1 MRKAEVKRQSLESN
15 VRVLINLD
23 GTGKAKIKTGIGFFD
38 HMLSLL
44 AFHAKLDLEVEASG
58 DLYVDDHH
66 TVEDIGIVF
75 GQALKE
81 ALGDRKGIARYGSF
95 LLPMDEVLARAVL
108 DISGRSTLVYRVKF
122 TNERIGELATEMI
135 KEFFLAVVNQAGL
148 TLHLE
153 VFYGENNHHIAEAI
167 YKAFGRALQ
176 QAFRLEGTEIP
187 SSKGLLD

>member
-135 KEFFLAVVNQAGL
+135 KEFFLALVDQAGL

-167 YKAFGRALQ
+167 YKAFGRTLQ
-176 QAFRLEGTEIP
+176 QAFKLEGTEIP

>member
-167 YKAFGRALQ
+167 YKAFGRTLQ
-176 QAFRLEGTEIP
+176 QAFKLEGTEIP

>member
-108 DISGRSTLVYRVKF
+108 DISGRSTLVFRVKF

-135 KEFFLAVVNQAGL
+135 KEFFLALVDQAGL

>member
-108 DISGRSTLVYRVKF
+108 DISGRSTLVFRVKF

-167 YKAFGRALQ
+167 YKAFGRTLQ
-176 QAFRLEGTEIP
+176 QAFKLEGTEIP

>member
-1 MRKAEVKRQSLESN
+1 MRKAEIKRQSLESD
-15 VRVLINLD
+15 VRVLIDLD
-23 GTGKAKIKTGIGFFD
+23 GNGKAKVKTGIGFFD

-44 AFHAKLDLEVEASG
+44 AFHAKLDLEVEARG
-58 DLYVDDHH
+58 DLFVDDHH

-81 ALGDRKGIARYGSF
+81 ALGDRKGIVRYGSF

-108 DISGRSTLVYRVKF
+108 DISGRSNLVYRVKF

-135 KEFFLAVVNQAGL
+135 KEFFQAVVNQAGL

-167 YKAFGRALQ
+167 FKAFGRALQ
-176 QAFRLEGTEIP
+176 QAFRQEGTDIP

>member
-135 KEFFLAVVNQAGL
+135 KEFFLALVDQAGL

>member
-108 DISGRSTLVYRVKF
+108 DISGRSTLVFRVKF
-122 TNERIGELATEMI
+122 TNERIGELATEII
-135 KEFFLAVVNQAGL
+135 KEFFLALVDQAGL

-167 YKAFGRALQ
+167 YKAFGRTLQ
-176 QAFRLEGTEIP
+176 QAFKLEGTEIP

>member
-1 MRKAEVKRQSLESN
+1 MRKAEIKRQSLESD
-15 VRVLINLD
+15 VRVLIDLD
-23 GTGKAKIKTGIGFFD
+23 GNGKAKVKTGIGFFD

-44 AFHAKLDLEVEASG
+44 AFHAKLDLEVEARG
-58 DLYVDDHH
+58 DLFVDDHH

-108 DISGRSTLVYRVKF
+108 DISGRSNLVYRVKF

-135 KEFFLAVVNQAGL
+135 KEFFQAVVNQAGL

-167 YKAFGRALQ
+167 FKAFGRALQ
-176 QAFRLEGTEIP
+176 QAFRQEGTDIP

>member
-1 MRKAEVKRQSLESN
+1 MRKAEIKRQSLESD
-15 VRVLINLD
+15 VRVLIDLD
-23 GTGKAKIKTGIGFFD
+23 GNGKAKVKTGIGFFD

-44 AFHAKLDLEVEASG
+44 AFHAKLDLEVEARG
-58 DLYVDDHH
+58 DLFVDDHH

-81 ALGDRKGIARYGSF
+81 ALGDRKGIVRYGSF
-95 LLPMDEVLARAVL
+95 LLPMDEVLARAFL
-108 DISGRSTLVYRVKF
+108 DISGRSNLVYRVKF

-135 KEFFLAVVNQAGL
+135 KEFFQAVVNQAGL

-167 YKAFGRALQ
+167 FKAFGRALQ
-176 QAFRLEGTEIP
+176 QAFRQEGTDIP